1 MNYYPST
8 TDKMWNEENKY
19 TIGYCY
25 GLGLDVGCGNRTL
38 MPNMITVDNWADGAD
53 YKMEADNLH
62 EFKDKMFDF
71 VYASH
76 VLEHLKSPLEAIE
89 EWLRVV
95 KVGGYVIIITP
106 DMLYVPTKG
115 MANGDPQHKYDWKR
129 EEVREMVGMLSGC
142 EMVNKNVWALPN
154 YSMLFVLR
162 RTK

>member
-1 MNYYPST
+1 MNFYPST

-25 GLGLDVGCGNRTL
+25 GLGLDVGSGNRTL
-38 MPNMITVDNWADGAD
+38 NPNMITVDNWADGVD

-62 EFKDKMFDF
+62 KFKDKTFDF

-95 KVGGYVIIITP
+95 KKGGYVIIITP
-106 DMLYVPTKG
+106 DKRFIPQKG
-115 MANGDPQHKYDWKR
+115 CGGDPQHKYDWSQP
-129 EEVREMVGMLSGC
+129 ELWEMIKMLSGC
-142 EMVNKNVWALPN
+142 EMVNKNIWALKD